1 MGPPQ
6 SAFSQQQ
13 QQQQRPN
20 LYNQQQQVQAPIN
33 SNIPYS
39 NMADTRPGL
48 FVVVFFLLLGRKKS
62 TLNVQQLKL
71 RERKIFFFR
80 LISVR

>member
-13 QQQQRPN
+13 QQQQQRPN
-20 LYNQQQQVQAPIN
+20 LYNQQQQQQVQAPIN

-48 FVVVFFLLLGRKKS
+48 LFFFLGRKNS
-62 TLNVQQLKL
+62 AVNVQQLKL

-80 LISVR
+80 LISVE

>member
-13 QQQQRPN
+13 QRPN
-20 LYNQQQQVQAPIN
+20 LYNQQQQQQVQAPIN

-48 FVVVFFLLLGRKKS
+48 LFFFL
-62 TLNVQQLKL
+62 V
-71 RERKIFFFR
+71 ERTAQ
-80 LISVR
+80 